1 MRGATAAGWDTQD
14 DWNQYLSLSELLQGR
29 RHKQPC
35 FHFIHSA
42 GQQGRH
48 FLKFCLQI
56 RNRFIDDRRRCYWEY
71 QNEWY
76 DMWSHKMLLR
86 QLKLQ
91 ETRVKRRKEGVGESE
106 EGARESVLSDDPPD
120 SKYLFIYQN
129 YRLPQI
135 PSWCTSYRIFPWMA
149 IHTFSVKCLRPKS
162 TSNVQVPDWS
172 SRGASPCARQWLGPC
187 RSPEVSLQ
195 SPSKGKVFQRNNTFS
210 NSLKIRWQWA
220 T

>member
-1 MRGATAAGWDTQD
+1 
-14 DWNQYLSLSELLQGR
+14 
-29 RHKQPC
+29 
-35 FHFIHSA
+35 
-42 GQQGRH
+42 
-48 FLKFCLQI
+48 
-56 RNRFIDDRRRCYWEY
+56 
-71 QNEWY
+71 
-76 DMWSHKMLLR
+76 MWSHKMWLR

-129 YRLPQI
+129 YRISQI
-135 PSWCTSYRIFPWMA
+135 PSWWLYIL
-149 IHTFSVKCLRPKS
+149 FSVKRLRPKS

-195 SPSKGKVFQRNNTFS
+195 SPGKGDLISLKEHYFSKSTSGDSEQHNWSVCGSLGVSRHQPCKKVVSNRGELAHFLGFVVKSQNISNNTPDSISYLFAGCERLGRVLQCFPGPPIALL
-210 NSLKIRWQWA
+210 NWKTTVQGKYL
-220 T
+220 

>member
-1 MRGATAAGWDTQD
+1 
-14 DWNQYLSLSELLQGR
+14 
-29 RHKQPC
+29 
-35 FHFIHSA
+35 
-42 GQQGRH
+42 
-48 FLKFCLQI
+48 
-56 RNRFIDDRRRCYWEY
+56 
-71 QNEWY
+71 
-76 DMWSHKMLLR
+76 MWSHKMWLR

-129 YRLPQI
+129 YRLSQI

-172 SRGASPCARQWLGPC
+172 SWGASPCTRQWLGPC

-195 SPSKGKVFQRNNTFS
+195 GPGKGDLF
-210 NSLKIRWQWA
+210 SLKEHYFSKFISGDSEQHNWPVRGSLGVSRHQPCKEVVSNRGNLFKSPRICGKRSKYQQP
-220 T
+220 TVCPKKMSHSGF